1 MNAVALHPRHL
12 ISILLLATV
21 IALGALTSRHSSL
34 PVPDVREIS
43 AQEAQALMAVGAVV
57 IDVRD
62 KAASDR
68 AHLPGALLIPI
79 EVLEARV
86 EKLQL
91 AKTADIVV
99 YCGDGSTVGPRAAS
113 TLNRAGYAKAVN
125 LKSGFQ
131 GWKAAGLP
139 VASH

>member
-1 MNAVALHPRHL
+1 MNAIALHPRHV
-12 ISILLLATV
+12 ISFLLVACV
-21 IALGALTSRHSSL
+21 IALSALTSQHSSL
-34 PVPDVREIS
+34 PLSEVREIG

-62 KAASDR
+62 TAASDR

-131 GWKAAGLP
+131 GWQAAGLP